1 MLDLV
6 IRPRRLRSS
15 KAMRELVRETVL
27 RPSDFIYPIFVIP
40 GEKKRVGIET
50 LPGIDHV
57 SADEALVEAKKAW
70 SLGIRG
76 IMLFGLPSYKDEV
89 GSSAW
94 DPNEPVQ
101 VATRMIKAE
110 LPQLVVSTDVCF
122 CQYSSLGQCG
132 VVNDEGAI
140 HNDLTVR
147 NLVKV
152 ALSHVEAGADIVA
165 PSDMMDGRIG
175 AMRAGLDEAGFA
187 DRSILSYSV
196 KYNSAYYGPFRAAAD
211 SAPHT
216 GDRSTYQM
224 DPANSREALREVMLD
239 LDEGADMVMVKP
251 ALAYL
256 DIIRQ
261 TKEISTVPVA
271 AYNVSGEYAMIKFSA
286 QAGLID
292 EKRTILETLTSIK
305 RAGADIII
313 NYHALEA
320 AGWLQENK

>member
-40 GEKKRVGIET
+40 AEKKRVGIET

-313 NYHALEA
+313 TYHALEA

>member
-1 MLDLV
+1 
-6 IRPRRLRSS
+6 
-15 KAMRELVRETVL
+15 MRELVRETVL
-27 RPSDFIYPIFVIP
+27 LPSDFIYPIFVIP
-40 GEKKRVGIET
+40 GEKKRQGIET

-57 SADEALVEAKKAW
+57 SADEALIEAKKAW
-70 SLGIRG
+70 NLGIRG

-313 NYHALEA
+313 TYHALEA

>member
-15 KAMRELVRETVL
+15 GAMRELVRETIL

-40 GEKKRVGIET
+40 GEKKRQGIET

-57 SADEALVEAKKAW
+57 SADEALIEAKKAW
-70 SLGIRG
+70 NLGIRG
-76 IMLFGLPSYKDEV
+76 IMLFGLPSYKDEE

-101 VATRMIKAE
+101 VAARMIKAE
-110 LPQLVVSTDVCF
+110 VPQLIISTDVCL

-132 VVNDEGAI
+132 VVTNEGNI
-140 HNDLTVR
+140 HNDLTVK

-175 AMRAGLDEAGFA
+175 AMRAGLDEAGFE

-211 SAPHT
+211 SAPHM

-313 NYHALEA
+313 TYHALEA